1 MDPINTLR
9 QWQAF
14 DRSRPSLPGENLLV
28 ASLGLALIAVSLRS
42 ERRGTA
48 AVQAATG
55 GALLLRAARGC
66 TYLTQLPEPRPAPA
80 WDAHLEDARALGL
93 D

>member
-9 QWQAF
+9 QWQAL
-14 DRSRPSLPGENLLV
+14 DRSRPTLPGENLVV
-28 ASLGLALIAVSLRS
+28 AGLGLALIAVSLRS
-42 ERRGTA
+42 DRRGTA
-48 AVQAATG
+48 AVQAAAG
-55 GALLLRAARGC
+55 GALLVRAARRC
-66 TYLTQLPEPRPAPA
+66 DYLTQSPEPRQTPA

>member
-14 DRSRPSLPGENLLV
+14 DRSRPTLPGETLLV
-28 ASLGLALIAVSLRS
+28 AGVGLALIAVSLRS
-42 ERRGTA
+42 EHRGTA
-48 AVQAATG
+48 AVQAAAG

-66 TYLTQLPEPRPAPA
+66 DYLTQLPQPRPAPA